1 MKEHNAQN
9 SQDNFEGKKYGGGN
23 STYQIIKIYHKAIF
37 KKKQFENGLRIDKQI
52 KVTKAQKQLKYIWKL
67 GIK

>member
-23 STYQIIKIYHKAIF
+23 LDLPDKKI
-37 KKKQFENGLRIDKQI
+37 LS
-52 KVTKAQKQLKYIWKL
+52 
-67 GIK
+67 

>member
-23 STYQIIKIYHKAIF
+23 LTYQIIKIYHKAIF
-37 KKKQFENGLRIDKQI
+37 
-52 KVTKAQKQLKYIWKL
+52 
-67 GIK
+67 